1 LFQLE
6 LSIFE
11 GCNRFWWSLVSEVDW
26 WDAVACTQCAA
37 DDGTGTFLVYQYGT
51 AQMQGRVSKVCCH
64 CSIL

>member
-1 LFQLE
+1 M
-6 LSIFE
+6 
-11 GCNRFWWSLVSEVDW
+11 SEVDW

-64 CSIL
+64 W